1 MNAMNGKMNTRKN
14 LNMPSTVWNLT
25 KQKPQPTQDLSD
37 YEEAPQVRQNPVG
50 KEVRW
55 RQTKS
60 TSLGGKMKQERKYDG
75 FRDCHQRM
83 KPN

>member
-1 MNAMNGKMNTRKN
+1 MNAMNGKMNTRIN

-25 KQKPQPTQDLSD
+25 KQKPQPTEDLSD
-37 YEEAPQVRQNPVG
+37 YQEAPQVRHNPVG

-60 TSLGGKMKQERKYDG
+60 TSLGGKMKQERKCDC
-75 FRDCHQRM
+75 FRDCHQCM